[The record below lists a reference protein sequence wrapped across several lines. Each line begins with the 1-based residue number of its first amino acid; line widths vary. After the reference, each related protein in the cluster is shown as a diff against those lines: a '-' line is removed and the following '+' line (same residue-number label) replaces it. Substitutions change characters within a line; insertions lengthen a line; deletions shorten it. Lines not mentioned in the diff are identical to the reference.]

1 MNYGQMKSNAK
12 SLTTSA
18 AKAAKSYSETAGM
31 LNSIKGLQNGKTGF
45 ERIKSA
51 IELFGKFGE

>member
-1 MNYGQMKSNAK
+1 MKSNAK

-51 IELFGKFGE
+51 IELFGKFGG